1 MKKYILQSLR
11 LTLVLMVLLCVIYPL
26 IVAFAGSFSKG
37 KGGGEKITKNGK
49 VVGYALIGQSFTKPE
64 YFWGRPS
71 AVDYNA
77 AGSGGSN
84 KGASNPDYL
93 KDVSNRIDTL
103 LKYNP
108 SLKKADIPA
117 DMVTASG
124 SGLDPNISE
133 QGAIIQVKRVA
144 AFRKLDERIVTKLVV
159 ENTQGPLFGMF
170 GPSSVNVLK
179 LNLALDELK
188 SFHETTAALPGKSD

>member
-1 MKKYILQSLR
+1 MKKYLLQSIR
-11 LTLVLMVLLCVIYPL
+11 LTAVLMVLLCIVYPL
-26 IVAFAGSFSKG
+26 VVASAGGFSAG
-37 KGGGEKITKNGK
+37 QGGGEKITRDGK
-49 VVGYALIGQSFTKPE
+49 VVGYALLGQSFTKPE

-71 AVDYNA
+71 AVGYNA

-84 KGASNPDYL
+84 KGPSNADYL
-93 KDVSNRIDTL
+93 KQVSDRIDTL

-108 SLKKADIPA
+108 DLKKADIPA

-133 QGAIIQVKRVA
+133 QGAAIQIKRIA
-144 AFRKLDERIVTKLVV
+144 AYRKLDERKVAELVV
-159 ENTQGPLFGMF
+159 KNTKGPLFGLF

-179 LNLALDELK
+179 LNLALDQIK
-188 SFHETTAALPGKSD
+188 